1 MPGGVCA
8 VLDYE
13 TELMAEYVA
22 DMTVRLVLP
31 KSSVSGAFRKFV
43 NQILTST
50 RLPSTTILLGMNI
63 WPRGPIHS
71 TSWLIQSHRWS
82 DVEDAYRRTP
92 AW

>member
-22 DMTVRLVLP
+22 DMTARVVLP
-31 KSSVSGAFRKFV
+31 KLTVSGAFRKFV

-50 RLPSTTILLGMNI
+50 RLPSTTILLGMNYLAKRVNMLNQTGSFN
-63 WPRGPIHS
+63 PN
-71 TSWLIQSHRWS
+71 
-82 DVEDAYRRTP
+82 E
-92 AW
+92 